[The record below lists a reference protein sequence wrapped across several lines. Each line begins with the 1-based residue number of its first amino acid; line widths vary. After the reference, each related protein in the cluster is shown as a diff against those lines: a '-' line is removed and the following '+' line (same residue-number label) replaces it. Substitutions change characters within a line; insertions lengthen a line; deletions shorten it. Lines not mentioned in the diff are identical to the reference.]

1 MSDTPPSL
9 SAVSLR
15 LAGQVGQATLDLIAA
30 DPGGQADLDQHV
42 GAVRSALADAEAA
55 HGRRAHAVVARAA
68 VDARVGAAGSTGIG
82 DLLSAISRSCPD
94 VPAAEAGQRLPLVL
108 LLHYVCGFLE
118 EAVTGDW
125 WPAPDAQPD
134 WESMRLAALCQLIA
148 EAEAAQESSPRLG
161 ARPAAC
167 VDGALGVPDA
177 GGQTDWD
184 RFSALK
190 GHELR
195 PLGW

>member
-1 MSDTPPSL
+1 MSDVPPSL

-161 ARPAAC
+161 RASGSVRRRRAR
-167 VDGALGVPDA
+167 GARCRRPD
-177 GGQTDWD
+177 
-184 RFSALK
+184 
-190 GHELR
+190 
-195 PLGW
+195 